1 MKLLAAVL
9 TVTII
14 ATLVANRDDIVR
26 IMRMRQM

>member
-9 TVTII
+9 TVTIV